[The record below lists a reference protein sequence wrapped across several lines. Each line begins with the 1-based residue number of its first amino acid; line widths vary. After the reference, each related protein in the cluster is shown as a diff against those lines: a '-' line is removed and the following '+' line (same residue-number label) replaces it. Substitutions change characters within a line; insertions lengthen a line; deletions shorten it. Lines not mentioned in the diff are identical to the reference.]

1 MMIDVRHRTR
11 SWVPGV
17 VWLMVLVAV
26 VVLASCGQTDPD
38 AVTGGRDDPSAD
50 VGVDASDAG
59 RSTVTTSPVN
69 PTASAPTTT
78 VVVPSTTAPVLSV
91 VPSPVPSPPAEPP
104 LAVTDIGDF
113 LAPMGIDDRPQPWI
127 GYDRGDWPHWADTD
141 GDGCDARQQA
151 LIAASITPAQVDF
164 YRCTVVAGDWYSAYD
179 GISTDDPSSFDVDHV
194 VPLRDAHWSGGWGWT
209 VGQRRLFANEQS
221 NLWVV
226 SASSNRSKGALTP
239 DQWRPARTEVWCEF
253 AIRWVQV
260 KVSWG
265 LTATSSERDA
275 LGSML
280 ERCDQIPAPPLPR

>member
-1 MMIDVRHRTR
+1 M
-11 SWVPGV
+11 
-17 VWLMVLVAV
+17 L
-26 VVLASCGQTDPD
+26 LASCSQAEPN
-38 AVTGGRDDPSAD
+38 AVAAGGGDPSAD
-50 VGVDASDAG
+50 VGVDASDPGGATA
-59 RSTVTTSPVN
+59 SSSPAIAPDTSPI
-69 PTASAPTTT
+69 TTIE
-78 VVVPSTTAPVLSV
+78 VPSTTAT
-91 VPSPVPSPPAEPP
+91 VPSTVSPPPAEPP
-104 LAVTDIGDF
+104 LVTDIGGF

-141 GDGCDARQQA
+141 GDGCDARQHA

-179 GISTDDPSSFDVDHV
+179 GVSTDDSSSFDVDHL
-194 VPLRDAHWSGGWGWT
+194 VPLRDAHWSGGWRWN
-209 VGQRRLFANEQS
+209 VQQRRLFANDQS

-280 ERCDQIPAPPLPR
+280 ERCDQLPAPPVPRS